1 MTVDEHAIGRL
12 ALLGGKFRPGQ
23 VCSTPGAHELFASS
37 QANPVALL
45 RRHLRG
51 DWGDLCDEDKKE
63 NDYAIGKYLRIFSSY
78 KIGEHTI
85 WCITE
90 ADRSVTTFL
99 LPDEY

>member
-1 MTVDEHAIGRL
+1 MITEGLDRRPAFSCGRVV
-12 ALLGGKFRPGQ
+12 ATQ
-23 VCSTPGAHELFASS
+23 GASELFANGVTHPNS
-37 QANPVALL
+37 LL
-45 RRHLRG
+45 RRHLMG

>member
-1 MTVDEHAIGRL
+1 MITEGLDR
-12 ALLGGKFRPGQ
+12 RPAFSCGQ
-23 VCSTPGAHELFASS
+23 VVATPGANELFA
-37 QANPVALL
+37 NGVTHPNLLL
-45 RRHLRG
+45 RRHLNG

-63 NDYAIGKYLRIFSSY
+63 NNYAIGKYLRIFSSY